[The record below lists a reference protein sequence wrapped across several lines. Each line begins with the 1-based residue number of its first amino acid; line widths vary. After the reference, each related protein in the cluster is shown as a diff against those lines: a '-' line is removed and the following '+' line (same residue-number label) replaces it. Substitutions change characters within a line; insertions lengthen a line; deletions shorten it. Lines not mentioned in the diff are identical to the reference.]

1 MPSGK
6 IELVAVTSVISFNKP
21 GFFSQKKT
29 IELFLSCFFS
39 KLIYVTIKF
48 VYSKT
53 VFFFKYINDSLVS
66 MESSPMSRQLATLLE
81 TIWGWVIKQVE
92 MREREC
98 KMILN
103 LVYEKKAFNLDYF
116 IKISFRDWAD

>member
-1 MPSGK
+1 
-6 IELVAVTSVISFNKP
+6 
-21 GFFSQKKT
+21 
-29 IELFLSCFFS
+29 
-39 KLIYVTIKF
+39 
-48 VYSKT
+48 
-53 VFFFKYINDSLVS
+53 